1 MIKTT
6 VFLKDMNDFATVNKV
21 YAEVSLAS
29 SASRGRLAAPFQPR
43 LPGRPP
49 HPPRQ
54 KFGDARP
61 ARAAIEVARLPKD
74 VSVEIECV
82 ALAE

>member
-1 MIKTT
+1 
-6 VFLKDMNDFATVNKV
+6 
-21 YAEVSLAS
+21 VSQAHK
-29 SASRGRLAAPFQPR
+29 QPR
-43 LPGRPP
+43 FSPSVS
-49 HPPRQ
+49 Q